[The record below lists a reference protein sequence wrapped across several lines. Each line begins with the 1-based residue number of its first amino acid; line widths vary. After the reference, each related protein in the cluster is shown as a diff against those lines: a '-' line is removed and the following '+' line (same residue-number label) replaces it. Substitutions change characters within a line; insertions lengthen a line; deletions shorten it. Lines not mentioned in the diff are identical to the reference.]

1 MSEPLLESTARRLHH
16 RVARAQAESRAPS
29 LVAGIVRDGD
39 LVWSAGRGRTVTL
52 ADLATAGER
61 PDADTQYKIGSVT
74 KTMTAALVMLARE
87 RGEVHLDD
95 PVSRFLP
102 DGPFAD
108 TTLRRLLSHASGY
121 TAEPHGT
128 WWERT
133 DGGDLAALAAVHAGA
148 TPVLEPGT
156 TFHYSNVGFGVLG
169 GVVERVTGLSWWE
182 ALQQQVLAP
191 LGMTRTTYREQAP
204 HAAGF
209 ALRDLTG
216 ELTVEPLPDTGAMA
230 PAGQLWST
238 VADLAT
244 WLTAL
249 VDAERSVLSA
259 DTLRL
264 MSTPLA
270 GTPEDRTGTSLGLGI
285 FVHREKGRSVVGH
298 GGSMPGF
305 SCGVL
310 VDRDSKVGAV
320 LLSNAAWGLGGPVVS
335 DLLDTVL
342 TAEPVL
348 PAEWTPT
355 RQVPDDVRDVVG
367 TWHWGEA
374 PSRLRWDGTQL
385 RISPLTGGGRL
396 SGFRPGELA
405 DTWVG
410 TSGYFDG
417 ETLRA
422 VRGDDGAVTHL
433 ELATFVFTRVPYD
446 PAAPIPGG
454 APAR

>member
-1 MSEPLLESTARRLHH
+1 MTPLLDTTARRLLT
-16 RVARAQAESRAPS
+16 RVAHAQTDSRAPS
-29 LVAGIVRDGD
+29 VVAGVVRDGD
-39 LVWSAGRGRTVTL
+39 LVWSAGRGRTVGV
-52 ADLATAGER
+52 ADLEAPGAQ

-74 KTMTAALVMLARE
+74 KTMTAALLMLARE
-87 RGEVHLDD
+87 RGEVGLDD
-95 PVSRFLP
+95 PVRRFLP
-102 DGPFAD
+102 DGPFPDA
-108 TTLRRLLSHASGY
+108 TLGRLLSHVGGL
-121 TAEPHGT
+121 TAEPRGT
-128 WWERT
+128 WWERA
-133 DGGDLAALAAVHAGA
+133 DGGDLAALAAAHAGA
-148 TPVLEPGT
+148 EPVLEPGT
-156 TFHYSNVGFGVLG
+156 TFHYSNLGFGVLG
-169 GVVERVTGLSWWE
+169 GVVEQVTGLSWWE
-182 ALQQQVLAP
+182 ALRTQVLDP
-191 LGMTRTTYREQAP
+191 LGMGRTTYAHQAP

-209 ALRDLTG
+209 AVRDLTG

-238 VADLAT
+238 VADLAV

-249 VDAERSVLSA
+249 VDPERSVLSA
-259 DTLRL
+259 DTLRT
-264 MSTPLA
+264 MATPRSA
-270 GTPEDRTGTSLGLGI
+270 TQEDRSGTSMGLGV
-285 FVHREKGRSVVGH
+285 FVHRDRGRSVLGH

-310 VDRDSKVGAV
+310 VDRDSRVGAV

-342 TAEPVL
+342 TAEPSL

-355 RQVPDDVRDVVG
+355 REVPDDVRAVVG

-374 PSRLRWDGTQL
+374 PSRLRWDGARL
-385 RISPLTGGGRL
+385 LLSPLTGPGRVA
-396 SGFRPGELA
+396 GFRPGGEP
-405 DTWVG
+405 DRWIG

-422 VRGDDGAVTHL
+422 VRGDDGAVSHL

-454 APAR
+454 PPER

>member
-1 MSEPLLESTARRLHH
+1 MSNGLLESTARHLLT
-16 RVARAQAESRAPS
+16 RVARAQADSRAPS
-29 LVAGIVRDGD
+29 VAAGVVRDGE
-39 LVWSAGRGRTVTL
+39 LVWSAGRGRTVGL
-52 ADLATAGER
+52 DDLGSPGEQ

-95 PVSRFLP
+95 EVGRFLP

-128 WWERT
+128 WWERV
-133 DGGDLAALAAVHAGA
+133 DGGDLAALAAAHAGA
-148 TPVLEPGT
+148 APVLEPGT

-169 GVVERVTGLSWWE
+169 GVIERVTGLTWRE
-182 ALQQQVLAP
+182 ALRTQVLEP
-191 LGMTRTTYREQAP
+191 LGMTRTSYAQEAP

-238 VADLAT
+238 VADLGT

-249 VDAERSVLSA
+249 VDPERSVLSA

-264 MSTPLA
+264 MATPLA
-270 GTPEDRTGTSLGLGI
+270 AMQEDRTGTSLGLGL
-285 FVHREKGRSVVGH
+285 FVHREKGRAVLGH

-310 VDRDSKVGAV
+310 VDRDSKVGVV

-348 PAEWTPT
+348 PPEWTPT
-355 RQVPDDVRDVVG
+355 RHVPDDVRDVVG

-374 PSRLRWDGTQL
+374 PSRLRWDGEQL
-385 RISPLTGGGRL
+385 RLSPLTGGGRVA
-396 SGFRPGELA
+396 GFRPGDDT

-410 TSGYFDG
+410 TSGYFHG
-417 ETLRA
+417 ETLSA
-422 VRGDDGAVTHL
+422 VRADDGAVSHL

-454 APAR
+454 APD